1 MSGMNRLADAMLS
14 EAKKEAEEI
23 ISQAENESA
32 KALETSKE
40 ASKDDLKKSEEDA
53 KSRLKSQKK
62 EKVAWARLEK
72 KKILSEAK
80 EDVVKQELE
89 KIILELPN
97 LRKHEKYGAFIKE
110 KARIAVEE
118 VGKDQGIFLHVCKGD
133 KRFISGLKGNVSVFE
148 DLDSSGGVLAENSSR
163 TVRVDYTLESL
174 FEIKKPETR
183 REIYESLFGGK

>member
-14 EAKKEAEEI
+14 EAKNEAKEV
-23 ISQAENESA
+23 ISQAEKESA
-32 KALETSKE
+32 KALEDANE

-53 KSRLKSQKK
+53 RSRLKSQKK
-62 EKVAWARLEK
+62 EKIAWARLEK

-80 EDVVKQELE
+80 DDVVKQELE

-110 KARIAVEE
+110 KARIASEE
-118 VGKDQGIFLHVCKGD
+118 VGEDQGILLHVCKGD
-133 KRFISGLKGNVSVFE
+133 KRFIFGLKSNVSVVE

-163 TVRVDYTLESL
+163 TIRVDYTLESL
-174 FEIKKPETR
+174 FEIKKLEIR
-183 REIYESLFGGK
+183 REIYNSLFGGK